1 MSAKRLKFHRPH
13 AMVSNIIFTE
23 NAGGLRALA
32 GQVSKG
38 GGMEMIGNRWLR
50 ILFAGFVRF
59 GKILFE
65 AAFAVLAVIALWCV
79 GALLR
84 AFDLPV
90 LLAWTAVVLL
100 LASLIGSL
108 FFRWA
113 LAATALLEFLTII
126 AFCSITPEQ
135 RFARTVWQ
143 KPWRRTLEVRK
154 TDDGSYEL
162 RNVRDFL
169 YRSEQDFD
177 FRYRTLTVAPERIST
192 IDVVFSHWD
201 NMEEIAHSM
210 LGLNFADGTT
220 VVISLETR
228 LPEGAKQNGLDGFYR
243 RYELA
248 ILGGTP
254 EDLYGLRADHRGE
267 TLYVYRLQL
276 SHETMR
282 DLTVSILE
290 RAVEMRQ
297 KPKFYNSL
305 FRNCTTG
312 LLPMLHGS
320 ERYSIGDLRLMLNGL
335 APKMLFDDEELRH
348 RENESFGSL
357 RARSLVP
364 GLCCGRDAPPRRYAG
379 ESECRWLRNR

>member
-1 MSAKRLKFHRPH
+1 MRSSDVMPMMKRRLPRFF
-13 AMVSNIIFTE
+13 V
-23 NAGGLRALA
+23 
-32 GQVSKG
+32 
-38 GGMEMIGNRWLR
+38 
-50 ILFAGFVRF
+50 AGFVRF
-59 GKILFE
+59 GEILFE
-65 AAFAVLAVIALWCV
+65 AAFAVLAVLALWCI

-84 AFDLPV
+84 AFDLPTF
-90 LLAWTAVVLL
+90 LAWTGVVLL
-100 LASLIGSL
+100 LALLIVSL

-113 LAATALLEFLTII
+113 LAAAALLELLTII
-126 AFCSITPEQ
+126 AFCSITPER
-135 RFARTVWQ
+135 RFSGTVWQ
-143 KPWRRTLEVRK
+143 KPWRRTLEVCK
-154 TDDGSYEL
+154 IDAATYEL
-162 RNVRDFL
+162 RNVRDSL
-169 YRSEQDFD
+169 YRSEDDFD
-177 FRYRTLTVAPERIST
+177 LRYRTLTVAPERISS

-201 NMEEIAHSM
+201 NLEEIAHSM

-276 SHETMR
+276 SHEILR
-282 DLTVSILE
+282 DLTVSIFD
-290 RAVEMRQ
+290 RAVEMRR
-297 KPKFYNSL
+297 KPRFYNSL

-364 GLCCGRDAPPRRYAG
+364 GLCRGKDAPPLRYGG